1 MKTINNLKMSV
12 KLIGSFVVLAIIA
25 AIVGIIGIYYIRII
39 DAADTRLY
47 QNYTVPITQLEEM
60 GIAFQ
65 RIRVNM
71 RDAILVPDVKE
82 NQKHYETIIQLSS
95 EMDTVAAEYEAL
107 LETQEGRDLF
117 NIYAAAKAEF
127 DPYLDQMIALDKAG
141 NSDAALDILLG
152 DAFQSAQTTQ
162 ATLTEMMSS
171 KVTLAKEIAD
181 QNTAAANQATT
192 IMVIVIIAA
201 VCLALG
207 FGVVISR
214 SISAP
219 LGQVVQISNA
229 LAVGD
234 LVRNL
239 SDEEKDKVRLRRDE
253 IGEVGK
259 ALDAVILYLQET
271 GKAAETIASN
281 DLSIQF
287 TPKSDKDE
295 MGHAFVKMIA
305 SLNQS
310 VGAVAENASQLA
322 AASHQLAVA
331 SNQAGTASSQIAT
344 TIQQVAKGTADQTEA
359 VTSTATSMDEMVRVI
374 EGVAR
379 GAQEQASAIGKAS
392 EVTTQINNAVQI
404 VAGNAQAVTQD
415 SAKAAE
421 AASKGATVVT
431 QTVQGMQS
439 IKDKVGLSA
448 QKVQEMGDRSQQ
460 IGMIVETIEDIASQT
475 NLLALNAAIEA
486 ARAGEHGKGF
496 AVVADEVRK
505 LAERSSSATKEI
517 GGLISG
523 IQVTVAE
530 AVEAM
535 QAGESEVEKGVASAQ
550 EAGQSLEEILRA
562 AEAVFAQATQAAEA
576 TGEIGIMMSDLV
588 SAVDTVSAVIEEN
601 TAATEE
607 MAAGASDV
615 SRAVESIASVSEEN
629 SASVEEVSASVE
641 EMSAQVEEVNASAQS
656 LSDMANTLQEI
667 SSQFKL
673 STNGIS
679 H

>member
-1 MKTINNLKMSV
+1 MKTINNLKMSI
-12 KLIGSFVVLAIIA
+12 KLIGSFVVLAAIT
-25 AIVGIIGIYYIRII
+25 AIVGVFGIFYIRVI
-39 DAADTRLY
+39 DDADTRLY
-47 QNYTVPITQLEEM
+47 QNYTVPIMQLDEM
-60 GIAFQ
+60 SVAFQ

-71 RDAILVPDVKE
+71 RDAILIDDL
-82 NQKHYETIIQLSS
+82 QKTQKNYDTISELSAQ
-95 EMDTVAAEYEAL
+95 MDEVAAEYEAL
-107 LETQEGRDLF
+107 IETDQMRAMF
-117 NIYAAAKAEF
+117 AKYSEAKDAF
-127 DPYLDQMIALDKAG
+127 DPYLEQMVALDKAG
-141 NSDAALDILLG
+141 KSEAALDILLG
-152 DAFQSAQTTQ
+152 DAFQSARTTQ
-162 ATLTEMMSS
+162 DTLDEMMTM
-171 KVTLAKEIAD
+171 KVTQAKEIAD
-181 QNTAAANQATT
+181 QNTAAARQATT
-192 IMVIVIIAA
+192 IMIIVIVAA
-201 VCLALG
+201 IGLALG
-207 FGVVISR
+207 LGVVISR
-214 SISAP
+214 SITVP

-239 SDEEKDKVRLRRDE
+239 SDEEKDKVRLRQDE

-271 GKAAETIASN
+271 GKAADTIASN
-281 DLSIQF
+281 DLSVQF

-295 MGHAFVKMIA
+295 MGHAFVKMLD

-310 VGAVAENASQLA
+310 VGAVSENACQLA

-448 QKVQEMGDRSQQ
+448 QKVQEMGARSQQ

-517 GGLISG
+517 GNLIQG
-523 IQVTVAE
+523 IQTTVAE
-530 AVEAM
+530 AVDAM
-535 QAGESEVEKGVASAQ
+535 KAGENEVEKGVDSAQ
-550 EAGQSLEEILRA
+550 EAGQSLEDILRA

-576 TGEIGIMMSDLV
+576 TGEISVMMSELV

-607 MAAGASDV
+607 MAAGSSNV
-615 SRAVESIASVSEEN
+615 SRSVESIASVSEEN
-629 SASVEEVSASVE
+629 SAAVEEVSASVE

-656 LSDMANTLQEI
+656 LSDMASTLQEI
-667 SSQFKL
+667 CSQFKL
-673 STNGIS
+673 SINGTR